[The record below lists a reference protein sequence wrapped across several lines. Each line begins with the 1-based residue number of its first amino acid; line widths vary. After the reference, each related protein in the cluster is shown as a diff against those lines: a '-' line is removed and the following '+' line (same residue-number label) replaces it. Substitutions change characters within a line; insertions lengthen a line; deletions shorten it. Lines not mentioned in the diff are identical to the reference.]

1 MTEKFNKLR
10 LRRVALNLKQKDV
23 AASVG
28 ITQQYLFALEHG
40 KAKNPSIDVM
50 KKLAAVLETTPQE
63 LFF

>member
-1 MTEKFNKLR
+1 M
-10 LRRVALNLKQKDV
+10 ALNLKQKDV

-28 ITQQYLFALEHG
+28 ITQQYLFSLEHG

-50 KKLAAVLETTPQE
+50 KKLAEVLETTPQE